1 MATKKKTTATIA
13 PAPTVQKA
21 LVLRTSDKNGMSYNG
36 TFQWPASGPVQC
48 ADWSPEAQCG
58 HGLHGLLD
66 GLGDYIHLTMG
77 EGETVQVLEVERGDE
92 LEAEIT
98 NLRRQVQAATDGA
111 QPSQKEM

>member
-77 EGETVQVLEVERGDE
+77 EGETVQVLEVERGACIDLSGKVKFPLCE
-92 LEAEIT
+92 
-98 NLRRQVQAATDGA
+98 VKFSG
-111 QPSQKEM
+111 S